1 MGINLEAV
9 ELLLELESKKFLKKG
24 KCLELGRQDMFIPP
38 SKLKIL
44 LATDK
49 SVSTPF
55 ELYKHL
61 GFESHSSIDG
71 FEAENRHVI
80 DLNKEISIQELLEHR
95 AELVTNF
102 GTTEHVFNQH
112 SVFNNIHNL
121 CSVGG
126 VMVHSV
132 PIAGNIQH
140 GYYNYQPRMFQ
151 EMALINEYEILSFYI
166 AADYWPTL
174 IPYSKENL
182 FRNRFRDLMLL
193 VAFRKNT
200 ESPFESPFDGFF
212 KEQAETYGY
221 QAAASDSSTF
231 SEQFDSFLVSG
242 NWQNLNRTRLEVFML
257 RLNSKLK
264 FFGFRTRFRSALKNK
279 K

>member
-9 ELLLELESKKFLKKG
+9 EFLLELDRKNLLKKG

-44 LATDK
+44 LDSEKTISSA
-49 SVSTPF
+49 S

-71 FEAENRHVI
+71 FEAENCHVI
-80 DLNKEISIQELLEHR
+80 DLNKDISIKEELELK
-95 AELVTNF
+95 ADLVTNF
-102 GTTEHVFNQH
+102 GTTEHIFNQY
-112 SVFNNIHNL
+112 SAFKNIHNL

-126 VMVHSV
+126 VIVHSV
-132 PIAGNIQH
+132 PIAGNVQH

-151 EMALINEYEILSFYI
+151 EMALINEYEILSLYI
-166 AADYWPTL
+166 AADYWPAL

-182 FRNRFRDLMLL
+182 FKNRYKDLMLL

-200 ESPFESPFDGFF
+200 ESPFQLPFDGFF
-212 KEQAETYGY
+212 KEQAQTYGY
-221 QAAASDSSTF
+221 QAATLENSTF
-231 SEQFDSFLVSG
+231 SGQFDSFLISG

-257 RLNSKLK
+257 RLNQKLK
-264 FFGFRTRFRSALKNK
+264 FFGFRTRFRNLYK